1 MLFKRKK
8 ERTKKNKINLICSAI
23 LLLVGLAMFIL
34 PWIKILDPVKILYI
48 VFSIY
53 ALVKL
58 VEYFLTRNGSDLEN
72 LYTAIASALA
82 AISGFRFI
90 NYEPTMVL
98 SMTLASWVAVMAI
111 IKLIKLDYYHDRENG
126 MLYVNLITFSLFILL
141 GLLTSINLYFNETV
155 QYIMLAFF
163 FVVNG
168 LLMLAENGIRILVT
182 SKALDISDINK

>member
-23 LLLVGLAMFIL
+23 LLLVGIAMFIL
-34 PWIKILDPVKILYI
+34 PWIKILDPVKILYV

-90 NYEPTMVL
+90 NYEPTIVL

>member
-34 PWIKILDPVKILYI
+34 PWIKILEPVKILYV

-90 NYEPTMVL
+90 NYEPTIVL

>member
-1 MLFKRKK
+1 MLFRRKK
-8 ERTKKNKINLICSAI
+8 EREKKNKVNLICSAI
-23 LLLVGLAMFIL
+23 LLFVGLIIFVL
-34 PWIKILDPVKILYI
+34 PWINIIEPVKVLYI

-58 VEYFLTRNGSDLEN
+58 IEYFLTRNGSDLEN

-90 NYEPTMVL
+90 NYDPPMVL
-98 SMTLASWVAVMAI
+98 SMTLASWVAIMAI

-141 GLLTSINLYFNETV
+141 GLLTSINLYFNATV
-155 QYIMLAFF
+155 QYVMLAFF
-163 FVVNG
+163 FTVNG

-182 SKALDISDINK
+182 SKALNISDINK

>member
-34 PWIKILDPVKILYI
+34 PWIKILDPVKILYV

-90 NYEPTMVL
+90 NYEPTIVL
-98 SMTLASWVAVMAI
+98 SMTLASWVAVMSI

-126 MLYVNLITFSLFILL
+126 MLYVNLITFSFILL

-168 LLMLAENGIRILVT
+168 LLMLAENEIRILVT

>member
-34 PWIKILDPVKILYI
+34 PWIKILDPVKILYV

-90 NYEPTMVL
+90 NYEPTIVL

-126 MLYVNLITFSLFILL
+126 MIYVNLITFSLFILL

>member
-1 MLFKRKK
+1 MLFIRKK

-34 PWIKILDPVKILYI
+34 PWIKILDPVKILYV

-90 NYEPTMVL
+90 NYEPTIVL
-98 SMTLASWVAVMAI
+98 SMTLVSWVAVMSI

>member
-48 VFSIY
+48 VYSIY

>member
-1 MLFKRKK
+1 MLYKRKK

-34 PWIKILDPVKILYI
+34 PWIKILDPVKILY
-48 VFSIY
+48 VVSSIY

-82 AISGFRFI
+82 AISGVRFI
-90 NYEPTMVL
+90 KYEPTIVL
-98 SMTLASWVAVMAI
+98 SMTLASWVAVMSI

>member
-1 MLFKRKK
+1 MLFRRKK
-8 ERTKKNKINLICSAI
+8 EREKKNKVNLICSAI
-23 LLLVGLAMFIL
+23 LLFVGLLMFIL
-34 PWIKILDPVKILYI
+34 PWINIIEPVKVLYI

-58 VEYFLTRNGSDLEN
+58 IEYFLTRNGSDLEN

-90 NYEPTMVL
+90 NYDPPMVL
-98 SMTLASWVAVMAI
+98 SMTLASWVAIMAI

-141 GLLTSINLYFNETV
+141 GLLTSINLYFNATV
-155 QYIMLAFF
+155 QYVMLAFF
-163 FVVNG
+163 FTVNG

-182 SKALDISDINK
+182 SKALNISDINK

>member
-1 MLFKRKK
+1 
-8 ERTKKNKINLICSAI
+8 
-23 LLLVGLAMFIL
+23 
-34 PWIKILDPVKILYI
+34 
-48 VFSIY
+48 
-53 ALVKL
+53 
-58 VEYFLTRNGSDLEN
+58 
-72 LYTAIASALA
+72 
-82 AISGFRFI
+82 
-90 NYEPTMVL
+90 
-98 SMTLASWVAVMAI
+98 MTLASWVAVMSI

>member
-34 PWIKILDPVKILYI
+34 PWIKILDPVKILY
-48 VFSIY
+48 VVYSIY

-82 AISGFRFI
+82 AISGFIFI
-90 NYEPTMVL
+90 NYEPIIVL
-98 SMTLASWVAVMAI
+98 SMTLASWVAVMSI

>member
-34 PWIKILDPVKILYI
+34 PWIKILDPVKILYV

-90 NYEPTMVL
+90 NYEPTIVL
-98 SMTLASWVAVMAI
+98 SMTLASWVAVMSI

-182 SKALDISDINK
+182 SNALDISDINK

>member
-8 ERTKKNKINLICSAI
+8 ERSKKNKVNLICSAI

-34 PWIKILDPVKILYI
+34 PWVKILDPVKILYV

-141 GLLTSINLYFNETV
+141 GLLTSVNLYFNETV

>member
-8 ERTKKNKINLICSAI
+8 EREKKNKVNLICSAI
-23 LLLVGLAMFIL
+23 LLFVGLIIFVL
-34 PWIKILDPVKILYI
+34 PWINIIEPVKVLYI

-58 VEYFLTRNGSDLEN
+58 IEYFLTRNGSDLEN

-90 NYEPTMVL
+90 NYDPPMVL
-98 SMTLASWVAVMAI
+98 SMTLASWVAIMAI

-141 GLLTSINLYFNETV
+141 GLLTSINLYFNATV
-155 QYIMLAFF
+155 QYVMLAFF
-163 FVVNG
+163 FTVNG

-182 SKALDISDINK
+182 SKALNISDINK

>member
-8 ERTKKNKINLICSAI
+8 ERTKKNIINLICSAI

-34 PWIKILDPVKILYI
+34 PWNKILEPVKILYV
-48 VFSIY
+48 VFSNY

-90 NYEPTMVL
+90 NYEPTIVL
-98 SMTLASWVAVMAI
+98 SMTLASWVAVMSI
-111 IKLIKLDYYHDRENG
+111 IKLIKLD
-126 MLYVNLITFSLFILL
+126 
-141 GLLTSINLYFNETV
+141 
-155 QYIMLAFF
+155 
-163 FVVNG
+163 
-168 LLMLAENGIRILVT
+168 
-182 SKALDISDINK
+182 

>member
-1 MLFKRKK
+1 MLIKRKK

-34 PWIKILDPVKILYI
+34 PWIKILDPVKILYV

>member
-34 PWIKILDPVKILYI
+34 PWIKILDPVKILYV

-72 LYTAIASALA
+72 LYTAIAAITTTTTSAA
-82 AISGFRFI
+82 
-90 NYEPTMVL
+90 T
-98 SMTLASWVAVMAI
+98 T
-111 IKLIKLDYYHDRENG
+111 
-126 MLYVNLITFSLFILL
+126 TFF
-141 GLLTSINLYFNETV
+141 T
-155 QYIMLAFF
+155 
-163 FVVNG
+163 
-168 LLMLAENGIRILVT
+168 
-182 SKALDISDINK
+182 

>member
-34 PWIKILDPVKILYI
+34 PWIKILDPVKILYV

-72 LYTAIASALA
+72 LYTAIAAALA
-82 AISGFRFI
+82 PISGFRFI
-90 NYEPTMVL
+90 NYEPTIVL
-98 SMTLASWVAVMAI
+98 SMTLASWVAVMSI

>member
-1 MLFKRKK
+1 MLLKRKK

-34 PWIKILDPVKILYI
+34 PWIKILDPVKILYV

-90 NYEPTMVL
+90 NYEPTIVL
-98 SMTLASWVAVMAI
+98 SMTLASWVAVMSI

>member
-34 PWIKILDPVKILYI
+34 PWIKILDPVKILYV

-90 NYEPTMVL
+90 NYEPTIVL
-98 SMTLASWVAVMAI
+98 SMTLVSWVAVMSI

>member
-8 ERTKKNKINLICSAI
+8 ERAKKNKVNLICSAI
-23 LLLVGLAMFIL
+23 LLFVGLAMFIL
-34 PWIKILDPVKILYI
+34 PWIDILNPVKILYV

-72 LYTAIASALA
+72 LYTAIVSALA

-141 GLLTSINLYFNETV
+141 GLLTSINLYFNQTV
-155 QYIMLAFF
+155 QYVMLAFF

-182 SKALDISDINK
+182 TKALNISDINK

>member
-1 MLFKRKK
+1 MLIKRKK

-34 PWIKILDPVKILYI
+34 PWIKILDPVKILYV

-90 NYEPTMVL
+90 NYEPTIVL
-98 SMTLASWVAVMAI
+98 SMTLASWVAVMSI

>member
-23 LLLVGLAMFIL
+23 LLLVGLALFIL
-34 PWIKILDPVKILYI
+34 PWIKILDPVKILYV

>member
-34 PWIKILDPVKILYI
+34 PWIKILDPVKILYV

-90 NYEPTMVL
+90 NYEPTIVL

>member
-34 PWIKILDPVKILYI
+34 PWIKILDPVKILYV

-90 NYEPTMVL
+90 NYEPTIVL
-98 SMTLASWVAVMAI
+98 SMTLASWVAVMSI

-182 SKALDISDINK
+182 SKALYISDINK

>member
-34 PWIKILDPVKILYI
+34 PWIKILDPVKILYV

-90 NYEPTMVL
+90 NYEPRIVL
-98 SMTLASWVAVMAI
+98 SMTLASWVAVMSI

>member
-34 PWIKILDPVKILYI
+34 PWIKILDPVKILYV

-72 LYTAIASALA
+72 LYTAIASVLA

-90 NYEPTMVL
+90 NYEPTIVL
-98 SMTLASWVAVMAI
+98 SMTLASWVAVMSI

>member
-34 PWIKILDPVKILYI
+34 PWIKILDPVKILYV

-72 LYTAIASALA
+72 LYTPIASALA

-90 NYEPTMVL
+90 NYEPTIVL
-98 SMTLASWVAVMAI
+98 SMTLASWVAVMSI

>member
-34 PWIKILDPVKILYI
+34 PWIKILDPVKILYV

-90 NYEPTMVL
+90 NYEPTIVL
-98 SMTLASWVAVMAI
+98 SMTLASWVAVMSI
-111 IKLIKLDYYHDRENG
+111 IKLIKLDYYHDCENG

>member
-34 PWIKILDPVKILYI
+34 PWIKILDPVKILYV

-90 NYEPTMVL
+90 NYEPTIVL
-98 SMTLASWVAVMAI
+98 SMTLASWVAVMSI

-168 LLMLAENGIRILVT
+168 LLMFAENGIRILVT